1 MGEGKK
7 TLMKKIEMMHDEI
20 DIKDVLEYQT
30 IRLQVATLKE
40 PKLLDFLDDIL
51 AKIVNKAINKN

>member
-7 TLMKKIEMMHDEI
+7 TLMKKIERAHDEI

-30 IRLQVATLKE
+30 IRLHVATLKD
-40 PKLLDFLDDIL
+40 PKLLGFLDDIL
-51 AKIVNKAINKN
+51 AKIVNKAINKD